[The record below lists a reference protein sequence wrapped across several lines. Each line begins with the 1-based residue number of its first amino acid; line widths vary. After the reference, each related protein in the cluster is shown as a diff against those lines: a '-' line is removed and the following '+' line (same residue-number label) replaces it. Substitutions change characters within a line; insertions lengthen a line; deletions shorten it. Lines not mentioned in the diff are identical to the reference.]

1 MSKQYPECPL
11 YNHVNCR
18 EIDNRKVCAIVR
30 IKTVLIVL
38 AIMLIA
44 LTSLQ
49 GIVIAA
55 QVQKVHKSLR
65 FVYIDGG
72 TKDGLVMGSTVC
84 IYSSSGKKITCGK
97 VHKTSE
103 SKAMAGSIKK
113 RPFK

>member
-1 MSKQYPECPL
+1 M
-11 YNHVNCR
+11 H
-18 EIDNRKVCAIVR
+18 R

-55 QVQKVHKSLR
+55 QVQKVHK
-65 FVYIDGG
+65 
-72 TKDGLVMGSTVC
+72 
-84 IYSSSGKKITCGK
+84 
-97 VHKTSE
+97 TSE

>member
-1 MSKQYPECPL
+1 MHK
-11 YNHVNCR
+11 
-18 EIDNRKVCAIVR
+18 
-30 IKTVLIVL
+30 IKTFLIAL

-49 GIVIAA
+49 GILIAA
-55 QVQKVHKSLR
+55 QVQRIHKNGR

-72 TKDGLVMGSTVC
+72 TKDGFVIGAIVC

-103 SKAMAGSIKK
+103 SKAMVGINREKAIHIEGGMEARLIDEERQKH
-113 RPFK
+113 